1 MQTVQDKVDSSRVPS
16 ELGRIP
22 TKIAKLFSG
31 FTAKQWKNWVTV
43 FLLFALLQHIPQ
55 RDYNCWAHFVSVCNL
70 LCTTLVK
77 IADVGVVYNHTM
89 QFCWEFEQIYGKD
102 RVTPNM
108 HLHAHLADL
117 LWTMVPSIAFGFL
130 ALNITTAS

>member
-16 ELGRIP
+16 ALGRIP

-31 FTAKQWKNWVTV
+31 FTTEQWKNWVTI
-43 FLLFALLQHIPQ
+43 FLLFALLEHIPQ
-55 RDYNCWAHFVSVCNL
+55 RDYNCWAHFVFVCNL

-77 IADVGVVYNHTM
+77 IVDVGVVHNHTM
-89 QFCWEFEQIYGKD
+89 QFCWEFERIYGKD

-117 LWTMVPSIAFGFL
+117 LWTMVLSIAFGFL